1 MAIFSMCSDIETQ
14 QIRWVER
21 NIQTDEQRPLG
32 QQFPPEAAFF
42 AGCYADKY
50 HQEAIDK
57 IPTFE

>member
-1 MAIFSMCSDIETQ
+1 MAIFSMCSDIETK
-14 QIRWVER
+14 QIRLVER

-32 QQFPPEAAFF
+32 QQFPAEAAFF
-42 AGCYADKY
+42 AGVYADKY